1 MAGEKQE
8 YTVLNEQKLKKYNQ
22 RKCAN
27 LIWDTVLEKTWK
39 IWLRI
44 DIRWLL
50 PRKLKQLRN
59 DMECLEYLRKEEKKR
74 KE

>member
-27 LIWDTVLEKTWK
+27 LILGHSFGEN
-39 IWLRI
+39 
-44 DIRWLL
+44 
-50 PRKLKQLRN
+50 LKDLVK
-59 DMECLEYLRKEEKKR
+59 D
-74 KE
+74 